1 MILTSLFILRRKP
14 IGSLILHAKAL
25 SSSFYFPSICHT
37 VSELYRALSMK
48 DSLEDQSSPN
58 TPHNSNTNHAPN
70 ANQYLNLNNPSNPFR
85 LDTGDNPGIILVTN
99 LLTGDKYATW
109 SCVMWRALRA
119 KNKLAFITRTINQPT
134 NQEDHLFDLF
144 ERCND
149 MVVLWL

>member
-70 ANQYLNLNNPSNPFR
+70 ANQYLNLKNPSNPFR
-85 LDTGDNPGIILVTN
+85 LDTGNNPAIILVTD
-99 LLTGDKYATW
+99 LLA
-109 SCVMWRALRA
+109 
-119 KNKLAFITRTINQPT
+119 INTQP
-134 NQEDHLFDLF
+134 DL
-144 ERCND
+144 
-149 MVVLWL
+149 V

>member
-1 MILTSLFILRRKP
+1 MIFNIIIHFKKKTNRFPNPLCKSSLFI
-14 IGSLILHAKAL
+14 ILFSFNL
-25 SSSFYFPSICHT
+25 SHGI
-37 VSELYRALSMK
+37 RALSMK

-58 TPHNSNTNHAPN
+58 IPHNSNTNHAPN